1 MGQAGLVQGLEKLTI
16 DAPAIAHQKAG
27 KVRPQYH
34 GRLFKSASRLN
45 RIDADLRGAE
55 DPTSTTTV
63 RPLSIRSRPASHW
76 DWRELVS
83 PALDRS
89 VPLCWPHVAMPDTVH
104 RGSPAV
110 RRPPPARRSSC
121 RRAVPNLY

>member
-16 DAPAIAHQKAG
+16 NAPAIAHQKAG
-27 KVRPQYH
+27 KVRSQYH
-34 GRLFKSASRLN
+34 RRLFKSTARLN

-55 DPTSTTTV
+55 DPH
-63 RPLSIRSRPASHW
+63 PPQLSIRSHPESHW

-89 VPLCWPHVAMPDTVH
+89 VPLCWPHVAMPDRVH
-104 RGSPAV
+104 RDSPAV
-110 RRPPPARRSSC
+110 RRPPPARLSSC

>member
-55 DPTSTTTV
+55 DPHPPQLSTHSPSGLV
-63 RPLSIRSRPASHW
+63 RGHW

-89 VPLCWPHVAMPDTVH
+89 VRLCWPHVAMPDTVH
-104 RGSPAV
+104 RHSPAV